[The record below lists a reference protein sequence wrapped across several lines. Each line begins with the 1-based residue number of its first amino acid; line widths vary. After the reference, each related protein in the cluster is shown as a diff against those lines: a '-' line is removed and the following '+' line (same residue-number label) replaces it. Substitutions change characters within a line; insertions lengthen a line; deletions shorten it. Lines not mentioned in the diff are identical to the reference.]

1 MIKRHKPLLTAVLLI
16 WTLALAG
23 IAHAAPPRPGPNFV
37 WVAPHTNQNGV
48 YIHGH
53 WKYVGPTLSDKVWVQ
68 GHYNKNGKW
77 VAGHWR
83 KLGPSKQ
90 GKTWVPG
97 HRGPNGRWIPGHW
110 R

>member
-1 MIKRHKPLLTAVLLI
+1 MLPRKKLLFVALLLI
-16 WTLALAG
+16 SGLFLAAT
-23 IAHAAPPRPGPNFV
+23 AYSAPPRPGPNFV

-48 YIHGH
+48 YIQGH
-53 WKYVGPTLSDKVWVQ
+53 WKYVGPSRSDKVWVQ

-77 VAGHWR
+77 VAGHW
-83 KLGPSKQ
+83 KKQGPSKK

-97 HRGPNGRWIPGHW
+97 HRAPNGRWVPGHW